1 MGRDALPKRYR
12 PAGLEERMK
21 GKGSR
26 MQKKALSQ
34 PKVGILMGSDSDLEV
49 MRETEKRL
57 DYFGISHETRILS
70 AHRSPLKTLEYADSA
85 SKRGIEVIIVG
96 AGAAAHLAGAVAANT
111 TLPVIGVP
119 IDSSSLKGLDALL
132 STVQMPAGVP
142 VAAMAI
148 GKAGAANAGI
158 FAAEILARTDQQL
171 SAKLAELKKEMASGV
186 EKKDRKLREERQK
199 R

>member
-1 MGRDALPKRYR
+1 
-12 PAGLEERMK
+12 
-21 GKGSR
+21 
-26 MQKKALSQ
+26 
-34 PKVGILMGSDSDLEV
+34 MGSDSDLKV
-49 MRETEKRL
+49 MQEAEKRL
-57 DYFGISHETRILS
+57 DYFSIPYETRILS

-96 AGAAAHLAGAVAANT
+96 AGAAAHLAGVVAAKT

-132 STVQMPAGVP
+132 ATVQMPAGVP
-142 VAAMAI
+142 VATMAI

-158 FAAEILARTDQQL
+158 FAAQILARKDPQV
-171 SAKLAELKKEMASGV
+171 SAKLSQLKKDLASGV
-186 EKKDRKLREERQK
+186 DEKDRKLRRERDS

>member
-1 MGRDALPKRYR
+1 
-12 PAGLEERMK
+12 
-21 GKGSR
+21 
-26 MQKKALSQ
+26 
-34 PKVGILMGSDSDLEV
+34 MGSDSDLEV
-49 MRETEKRL
+49 MREAEKRL
-57 DYFGISHETRILS
+57 DFFGIPYETRILS
-70 AHRSPLKTLEYADSA
+70 AHRSPHKTTEYADSA

-142 VAAMAI
+142 VATMAI

-158 FAAEILARTDQQL
+158 FAAEILGRKDPQI
-171 SAKLAELKKEMASGV
+171 SAKLAQLKKEMASGV
-186 EKKDRKLREERQK
+186 EDKDRKLRKERQ
-199 R
+199 RH